1 MAFARKF
8 RQTAAAGLIACAFSA
23 SSAQAQPAPASAPG
37 IEIVTDE
44 MYKTVKLSHKT
55 PQIEVILHYATE
67 TLCLSWPLQ
76 KTELDK
82 KNDAKDVFKA
92 ACGKFSR
99 VQSPN
104 NMNLIAEM
112 RKRLKTPP
120 PATSPFWGRQL

>member
-1 MAFARKF
+1 MAFAKKI
-8 RQTAAAGLIACAFSA
+8 RQAAAAGLIACAFSA

-67 TLCLSWPLQ
+67 TLCLSWPLR
-76 KTELDK
+76 KTEEDK
-82 KNDAKDVFKA
+82 KNNAKDVFKTV
-92 ACGKFSR
+92 CGKFSL
-99 VQSPN
+99 VQSPDN
-104 NMNLIAEM
+104 VNLIAEM

-120 PATSPFWGRQL
+120 PATSPFWGQKT